1 MRIRDPCFSRRSRH
15 LLVGRLDR
23 LLRCGLVVGLL
34 PPRLLLLLVGRGRP
48 LLLNLQDLGQAP
60 CDLEVVD
67 DDVSHLLEVLEP
79 ALLLLRSSSCW
90 PGLGLL
96 LPHGDNL
103 KQVE

>member
-1 MRIRDPCFSRRSRH
+1 MRTRDLCFSRRSIH

-34 PPRLLLLLVGRGRP
+34 PPRLLLLVGRGRP
-48 LLLNLQDLGQAP
+48 LLLNLQDLGQAHR
-60 CDLEVVD
+60 DLEAID
-67 DDVSHLLEVLEP
+67 DDVSDLLEVLEP
-79 ALLLLRSSSCW
+79 ALLPLLRGSSCW

-103 KQVE
+103 Q